1 MSEEKRNDA
10 LKAIMMA
17 AMKKE
22 KPAVTD
28 GKIALGNF
36 RYLLSDN
43 GSSAILLE
51 YLADEEEVSVPGY
64 IRVPGE
70 SADRQ
75 VSLISMAAFLGREN
89 VREVRLEEGIMAASG
104 SFIGCSA
111 LETIHLPDS
120 IDADLIGGAVRGCP
134 GFGGFAVK
142 DSNPLYRVQDG
153 FLIRKDSGLLVSGP
167 RDRTEC
173 VIPEGVTAIADSAF
187 MYSSRLERVAIPEGV
202 KTIGEQVFAFC
213 PVLQEVQLPMSLEDI
228 GCGAFTDCEK
238 LESLCIPDH
247 TTFAGKVTRDIG
259 WIVSDG
265 PVDAGV

>member
-22 KPAVTD
+22 KPAAAD
-28 GKIALGNF
+28 GKITLGNF

-51 YLADEEEVSVPGY
+51 YLDDEEEVSVPGY

-70 SADRQ
+70 GADRQ
-75 VSLISMAAFLGREN
+75 VSLISMAAFMGREN
-89 VREVRLEEGIMAASG
+89 VREVRLEEGIIAVSG

-111 LETIHLPDS
+111 LEKIHLPDS
-120 IDADLIGGAVRGCP
+120 IDSDLIGGSVRGCP

-142 DSNPLYRVQDG
+142 DSNPVYRVQDG

-167 RDRTEC
+167 RNRTEC
-173 VIPEGVTAIADSAF
+173 VIPEGVSAIADSAF
-187 MYSSRLERVAIPEGV
+187 CYSRWLESVIIPEGV
-202 KTIGEQVFAFC
+202 KTIGEQAFYEC
-213 PVLQEVQLPMSLEDI
+213 PYLWEVQLPSTLEDI
-228 GCGAFTDCEK
+228 GEDAFWNCPRLK
-238 LESLCIPDH
+238 SLGVPAGV
-247 TTFAGKVTRDIG
+247 TFAGYEERDFSLIMG
-259 WIVSDG
+259 CDE
-265 PVDAGV
+265 DEEDD